1 MAMSSTA
8 VAGASLMI
16 FGLGDVAISILA
28 TVDINSTIRYY
39 GSISFLLMISSV
51 LGTSMILGGL
61 MCIIQHRFHKGMAVI
76 SIFTMMLLSLV
87 CVMISAVSF
96 TYYYARLPIYTLMT
110 SRSVALFALSVFFH
124 MSSFIILAYSIKKQS
139 LQLSDFGEQRREQ
152 DEPLDAGDRVETAES
167 MNPITFRHPDHQ
179 SNLLV
184 ILLCVIGGLM
194 LFTGLA
200 DVFIL
205 QGLYATQ
212 TCLTG
217 IFLLLAAGCG
227 YLHEIRHI
235 NGAAAWSCVFFYISR
250 LISIAAI
257 GINITIFTNVRATY
271 LNYHFSAL
279 AVFILST
286 IFMAIG
292 FLLSVYAAS
301 VFKLRINKQTV
312 HICPICLNASNSSLQ
327 LVFVWTGHFQFLS
340 GLALWTVGLAAMI
353 FNIFEHSS
361 LHTFYLASLLL
372 TTSRFASATN
382 KNQSENAVY
391 ITMLF
396 FCILASLMEIAY
408 IVTGYGG
415 WNSINSV
422 QWQSSSIPVIFS
434 LALSAI
440 AFIGCLVSTFK
451 VYQYQGFAY
460 FSRNAQDVEEL
471 VESNMPDCTTSDDK
485 DMGND
490 N

>member
-16 FGLGDVAISILA
+16 FGLGDVAISILV

-61 MCIIQHRFHKGMAVI
+61 MCIIQHRFHKGMA
-76 SIFTMMLLSLV
+76 
-87 CVMISAVSF
+87 
-96 TYYYARLPIYTLMT
+96 
-110 SRSVALFALSVFFH
+110 
-124 MSSFIILAYSIKKQS
+124 KQS

-152 DEPLDAGDRVETAES
+152 DEPLDAGGRVETAES
-167 MNPITFRHPDHQ
+167 
-179 SNLLV
+179 
-184 ILLCVIGGLM
+184 
-194 LFTGLA
+194 LA

-286 IFMAIG
+286 IFMATG
-292 FLLSVYAAS
+292 FLLSVYAAY

-382 KNQSENAVY
+382 KNQSE
-391 ITMLF
+391 
-396 FCILASLMEIAY
+396 
-408 IVTGYGG
+408 
-415 WNSINSV
+415 
-422 QWQSSSIPVIFS
+422 
-434 LALSAI
+434 
-440 AFIGCLVSTFK
+440 
-451 VYQYQGFAY
+451 
-460 FSRNAQDVEEL
+460 AQDVEEL